1 VLRSL
6 PHIKATHVVKTALAV
21 KAWLVLLLLS
31 GCSAS
36 PSHGAA
42 DHFDGEA
49 LQLAMAT
56 ETGDSQAIRRLI
68 KDEGVDPDSTFARRD
83 GIPIVAWPLRAGNL
97 DGLRSLLDNGADPNA
112 REVKQMNGREVHFNN
127 AMVYAAKM
135 EDPRFLELLLKHGG
149 DPNTRNSANETLML
163 QAFLSGNQWKN
174 IQTLVEH
181 GAKINESNLSKG
193 DDTVLSW
200 YTSRGGFD
208 SAYWLLEHGADPT
221 IPSRPPAGSNLP
233 SRQMM
238 VEDIYWGVT
247 TPDLLP
253 WQKKCQQWL
262 IARNIPR
269 PTMPEHIRKKREA
282 FGFPTREEDI
292 PLL

>member
-1 VLRSL
+1 MLLVSGCAASSSYGAGEYFDG
-6 PHIKATHVVKTALAV
+6 KALELAV
-21 KAWLVLLLLS
+21 
-31 GCSAS
+31 
-36 PSHGAA
+36 
-42 DHFDGEA
+42 
-49 LQLAMAT
+49 AT
-56 ETGDSQAIRRLI
+56 ETGDAEAIRHLI
-68 KDEGVDPDSTFARRD
+68 KDAGVDPDSTFGRRD

-97 DGLRSLLDNGADPNA
+97 EGLRALLDNGADPNA
-112 REVKQMNGREVHFNN
+112 REVKQMNGRETHFNN

-174 IQTLVEH
+174 IQTLLEH
-181 GAKINESNLSKG
+181 GANINESNLTKG

-221 IPSRPPAGSNLP
+221 ISSRPPAGSNLP

-238 VEDIYWGVT
+238 VEEIYWGVT
-247 TPDLLP
+247 TPELLA
-253 WQKKCQQWL
+253 WQKKCQEWL
-262 IARNIPR
+262 VARNIPR
-269 PTMPEHIRKKREA
+269 PPMPEHIRKKREA
-282 FGFPTREEDI
+282 FGFPTREEDV